1 MRNRLFAVGIAVG
14 LVIACPALTWSGPAD
29 QEVRLIVRGDDMG
42 MTQGSL
48 VAFER
53 ALNEGVLTC
62 ASIVVPGPWFEGA
75 AELARKNPGW
85 CTGIHLCLVGE
96 WRGFRWRPVLPW
108 DKVRSLV
115 DVDGFLY
122 SSPDALFEHKPS
134 LEEIDGEL
142 RAQVDLAK
150 RKGINVQY
158 VDTHYAEL
166 DSYPGF
172 DAVIR
177 KIAKD
182 YDVPISS
189 TLGEKTIE
197 VYATPLEQKKKA
209 ALQMLDQLGPGL
221 WLWVCHI
228 GIDSPEQRALIHTK
242 PADIFLDGGA
252 GVHRAEELQVLTS
265 LDVRSAILKKGIVLT
280 SYRELRRQR

>member
-1 MRNRLFAVGIAVG
+1 LAIGIVFG
-14 LVIACPALTWSGPAD
+14 LITSCSALAWSWPAD
-29 QEVRLIVRGDDMG
+29 EEVRLIVRGDDMG

-48 VAFER
+48 IAFER

-75 AELARKNPGW
+75 ADLIRKNPGW

-115 DVDGFLY
+115 DADGFLHG
-122 SSPDALFEHKPS
+122 SPDALFAHKPS
-134 LEEIDGEL
+134 LEEIDAEL

-150 RKGINVQY
+150 RKGISVQY
-158 VDTHYAEL
+158 VDTHYVEL
-166 DSYPGF
+166 NSYPGL

-177 KIAKD
+177 KIARD
-182 YDVPISS
+182 YDVPIST
-189 TLGEKTIE
+189 TLGEKTIS
-197 VYATPLEQKKKA
+197 VYTTPVRQKREA
-209 ALQMLDQLGPGL
+209 ALQMLDKLDPGL

-228 GIDSPEQRALIHTK
+228 GIDSPEQQALIHTK

-265 LDVRSAILKKGIVLT
+265 LDVKSAILRKGIVLT
-280 SYRELRRQR
+280 NYRELRKQR

>member
-1 MRNRLFAVGIAVG
+1 M
-14 LVIACPALTWSGPAD
+14 
-29 QEVRLIVRGDDMG
+29 
-42 MTQGSL
+42 
-48 VAFER
+48 
-53 ALNEGVLTC
+53 
-62 ASIVVPGPWFEGA
+62 
-75 AELARKNPGW
+75 AE
-85 CTGIHLCLVGE
+85 H
-96 WRGFRWRPVLPW
+96 
-108 DKVRSLV
+108 
-115 DVDGFLY
+115 
-122 SSPDALFEHKPS
+122 
-134 LEEIDGEL
+134 
-142 RAQVDLAK
+142 LAK

-182 YDVPISS
+182 YDVPVSS
-189 TLGEKTIE
+189 TLGEKTIK

-209 ALQMLDQLGPGL
+209 ALQMFDQLAPGL

-228 GIDSPEQRALIHTK
+228 GINSPEQRALIHTK

-265 LDVRSAILKKGIVLT
+265 LDVRSAILKKGIDLT
-280 SYRELRRQR
+280 NYRELRRQR

>member
-1 MRNRLFAVGIAVG
+1 MRRRFLAIGIVFG
-14 LVIACPALTWSGPAD
+14 LITSCSALAWSWPAD
-29 QEVRLIVRGDDMG
+29 EEVRLIVRGDDMG

-48 VAFER
+48 IAFER

-75 AELARKNPGW
+75 ADLIRKNPGW

-115 DVDGFLY
+115 DADGFLHG
-122 SSPDALFEHKPS
+122 SPDALFAHKPS
-134 LEEIDGEL
+134 LEEIDAEL

-150 RKGINVQY
+150 RKGISVQY
-158 VDTHYAEL
+158 VDTHYVEL
-166 DSYPGF
+166 NSYPGL

-177 KIAKD
+177 KIARD
-182 YDVPISS
+182 YDVPIST
-189 TLGEKTIE
+189 TLGEKTIS
-197 VYATPLEQKKKA
+197 VYTTPVRQKREA
-209 ALQMLDQLGPGL
+209 ALQMLDKLDPGL

-228 GIDSPEQRALIHTK
+228 GIDSPEQQALIHTK

-265 LDVRSAILKKGIVLT
+265 LDVKSAILRKGIVLT
-280 SYRELRRQR
+280 NYRELRKQR

>member
-1 MRNRLFAVGIAVG
+1 MRNRFFAVGIAVG
-14 LVIACPALTWSGPAD
+14 LVVAYPALAWSWPAD

-75 AELARKNPGW
+75 ADLARGNTGW

-108 DKVRSLV
+108 DKVQSLV

-134 LEEIDGEL
+134 LQEIDAEL
-142 RAQVDLAK
+142 RAQVNLAK

-158 VDTHYAEL
+158 VDTHYVEL

-197 VYATPLEQKKKA
+197 VYATPLEQKKKT
-209 ALQMLDQLGPGL
+209 ALQMLDQLDPGL